1 MLPFTLVTPVRTL
14 LSHLVA
20 IGGILPEQVLFV
32 NGKLLVYS
40 IFTSK
45 YSTELFVW
53 PIETKWPGS
62 VLCFIVMLSSTFEL
76 PQLVAN
82 RGGILPTD
90 SHWNFVGNSCSK
102 VFACAIRG

>member
-32 NGKLLVYS
+32 NAKLLVYS

-45 YSTELFVW
+45 YSTELFL
-53 PIETKWPGS
+53 WPGS

-76 PQLVAN
+76 PQLVAS

-102 VFACAIRG
+102 VFACAI